1 MTGLATNKKPDP
13 IVGKDLPVECPK
25 CGKVI
30 RKNRV
35 DVRRFNWGAFEV
47 LGLFWLP
54 FSLFFPQET
63 IEYQCEHCGKIF
75 PIPRAIEKRWDRC
88 VSAINWL
95 LNIAVGLYFLWL
107 MFFHNQK

>member
-1 MTGLATNKKPDP
+1 MTNLSPNKKPFP
-13 IVGKDLPVECPK
+13 VAGQDLPVECPR

-35 DVRRFNWGAFEV
+35 DVRRFNWGAFEI

-54 FSLFFPQET
+54 FSLFFPHET

-75 PIPRAIEKRWDRC
+75 PIPRAIGKCRDRW
-88 VSAINWL
+88 VPAINWL
-95 LNIAVGLYFLWL
+95 LILAVGLYLLWL
-107 MFFHNQK
+107 NFSHHQK